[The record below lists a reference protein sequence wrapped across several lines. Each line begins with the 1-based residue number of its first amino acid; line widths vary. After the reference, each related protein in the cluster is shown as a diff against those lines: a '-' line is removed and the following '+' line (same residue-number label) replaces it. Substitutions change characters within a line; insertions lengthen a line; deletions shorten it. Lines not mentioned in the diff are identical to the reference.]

1 MNPTSFVC
9 ERSAEY
15 MLVPQVIEAL
25 RNKFRYVVPIYPW
38 ISREGGKI
46 SKLVNGSYAFKVLG
60 LYPRRPKLLPNDE
73 RIIVKF
79 SEQIIYG
86 AKAGQELGIPI
97 IAGCPLAKSFWELSE
112 CEDFLWADLAEFNT
126 DDIDYCAVVNARGV
140 IAEEPEG
147 YFFKDI
153 SRVSEIIDRSD
164 KHFNISTFID
174 AIKEIKMRSRGAER
188 YIPMYF
194 MGGYKPVYFLLAN
207 P

>member
-1 MNPTSFVC
+1 MNPTSFIC

-15 MLVPQVIEAL
+15 ILVPQVIEAL

-38 ISREGGKI
+38 ISREGGNI
-46 SKLVNGSYAFKVLG
+46 SKLVNGSYSFKVLG

-86 AKAGQELGIPI
+86 AKASQELGIPI
-97 IAGCPLAKSFWELSE
+97 IAGCPLAKNFWELSE

-126 DDIDYCAVVNARGV
+126 DDIDYCAMVNAKGV
-140 IAEEPEG
+140 MAEAPEG
-147 YFFKDI
+147 YFFNDI
-153 SRVSEIIDRSD
+153 GRVSEIIDRSD
-164 KHFNISTFID
+164 KHFDISTFID
-174 AIKEIKMRSRGAER
+174 AIKEIKMSSRGSEN

>member
-1 MNPTSFVC
+1 MNPTSFIC

-15 MLVPQVIEAL
+15 ILVPQVIEAL

-38 ISREGGKI
+38 ISREGGNT
-46 SKLVNGSYAFKVLG
+46 SKLVNGSYSFKVLG

-86 AKAGQELGIPI
+86 AKASQKLGIPI

-126 DDIDYCAVVNARGV
+126 DDINYWAMINAQGV

-147 YFFKDI
+147 YFFNDI
-153 SRVSEIIDRSD
+153 GRVSEIIDRSD
-164 KHFNISTFID
+164 THFDISTFID
-174 AIKEIKMRSRGAER
+174 AIKEIKMSSRG
-188 YIPMYF
+188 
-194 MGGYKPVYFLLAN
+194 GGSLYYNVFYGWI
-207 P
+207 